1 MILKN
6 PVLTRLIQRDVS
18 EAVLEQLRDQ
28 FLDQLL
34 EQLRDLP
41 ETTVIWTLTFSSL
54 QGRRQPTH
62 QDELQ
67 GQRAPEETGNFTA
80 HTHTHT

>member
-1 MILKN
+1 MKL
-6 PVLTRLIQRDVS
+6 S
-18 EAVLEQLRDQ
+18 E
-28 FLDQLL
+28 LL
-34 EQLRDLP
+34 EQLRDPP

-80 HTHTHT
+80 HTHTHTHT